1 MAIAPGEI
9 VQLKSGSPALTV
21 VAVEGEKVEVVWFS
35 EEAGEFRSQSLPL
48 VALDELEVEEFELDE
63 DDEDEDEEEEADKD

>member
-21 VAVEGEKVEVVWFS
+21 VAVDGDKVDVVWFS
-35 EEAGEFRSQSLPL
+35 EETGEFRSQTLPL

-63 DDEDEDEEEEADKD
+63 EEDEEEESDND